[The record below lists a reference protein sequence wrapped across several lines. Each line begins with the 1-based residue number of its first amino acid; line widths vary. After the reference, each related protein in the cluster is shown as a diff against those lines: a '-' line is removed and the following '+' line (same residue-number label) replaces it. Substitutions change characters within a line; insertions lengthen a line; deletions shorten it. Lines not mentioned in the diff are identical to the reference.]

1 VRTERREG
9 QRQLL
14 EDGLFVLLV
23 SVLEGRFCL
32 FRDCDESFER
42 GDGNALTP
50 STGVVG
56 MRKRNELEGNGWGQ
70 LEKGFF

>member
-1 VRTERREG
+1 VPTERREG
-9 QRQLL
+9 RRQLL
-14 EDGLFVLLV
+14 KDGFFVLLV
-23 SVLEGRFCL
+23 PLLGGLFCL

-42 GDGNALTP
+42 VDGNALTP